1 MMSVVASGATVAC
14 GSGAVVARLLAKEQ
28 VAGSTPVFR
37 SLFLWPGAGVN
48 SEQGR
53 NRRITQWSANQ
64 GDVAKW

>member
-1 MMSVVASGATVAC
+1 MSAVANGATVAC

-48 SEQGR
+48 SEQ
-53 NRRITQWSANQ
+53 
-64 GDVAKW
+64 

>member
-1 MMSVVASGATVAC
+1 MMSVVANGATVAC
-14 GSGAVVARLLAKEQ
+14 GSGAVVARLLAKEK

-37 SLFLWPGAGVN
+37 SLFLWPGAGVS

-53 NRRITQWSANQ
+53 YGRISQWSATQ

>member
-1 MMSVVASGATVAC
+1 MMSLVANGATVAC

-53 NRRITQWSANQ
+53 YRRITQWSANQ